1 MEVSVVHRLVDAI
14 VTLDDQVADRECLD
28 RAIADV
34 GRLLSWCQGQQLR
47 FAGRVAQVA
56 AFPEQALA
64 GPAHIGLSAAS
75 RLIDRATTAEA
86 APQLGAAVAD
96 GAVSGEHLDALSRT
110 LRAAP
115 PEVRDQLVAGADALV
130 DVASASTPEEFA
142 RRLRIEARRL
152 QRDDGTTRYERQ
164 CRDTRLRTWTDQVT
178 GMWCLSGRFDP
189 LSGVK
194 ISTALDA
201 ELARRFTGAVP
212 DNCPTDPVDKNDHLR
227 ALAFSGL
234 VEGGGSSAGRPEAI
248 VVLDGREPD
257 AITGGPIV
265 DWGLPVDIPSR
276 VLNDVLQ
283 RANIHVVVV
292 RNGVVLDAPG
302 RLDLGRSTRLA
313 NRAQRRVLR
322 ALYPSCAIPGCTT
335 RFGICKIHHI
345 FEWELGGCTDLANL
359 LPVCAHHH
367 SRLHNEGWK
376 LALGNDRSLTISLP
390 DGTVMSTGPPR
401 RQS

>member
-1 MEVSVVHRLVDAI
+1 MEVAVVHRLVDAV
-14 VTLDDQVADRECLD
+14 VTLDDQVIDRERLD

-34 GRLLSWCQGQQLR
+34 GRLLSWCHGQQLR
-47 FAGRVAQVA
+47 LAHHVAQVA

-64 GPAHIGLSAAS
+64 GPARIGLSAAS
-75 RLIDRATTAEA
+75 RLLDRAATAEA

-96 GAVSGEHLDALSRT
+96 GSVSGEHLDALSRT
-110 LRAAP
+110 LRAIP
-115 PEVRDQLVAGADALV
+115 PEVRVQLIAGAENLV

-152 QRDDGTTRYERQ
+152 QHDDGTTRYDRQ
-164 CRDTRLRTWTDQVT
+164 CRDTRLRTWTDLAT

-194 ISTALDA
+194 TSTALDA
-201 ELARRFTGAVP
+201 EIARRFANAVP
-212 DNCPTDPVDKNDHLR
+212 DNCPADPVDKNDHLR
-227 ALAFSGL
+227 ALAFIGL
-234 VEGGGSSAGRPEAI
+234 IEGDGRGAGRPEAI

-257 AITGGPIV
+257 AIAGGPIV
-265 DWGLPVDIPSR
+265 DWGLPVDIPAR

-283 RANIHVVVV
+283 RASVHVVVV
-292 RNGVVLDAPG
+292 RNGAVIHAPG
-302 RLDLGRSTRLA
+302 QLDLGRSTRLA

-335 RFGICKIHHI
+335 RFSICKIHHVL
-345 FEWELGGCTDLANL
+345 EWELGGHTDLANL

-367 SRLHNEGWK
+367 SRLHNDSWQ
-376 LALGNDRSLTISLP
+376 LTLGDDRTLTITLP
-390 DGTVMSTGPPR
+390 DATVLATGPPS
-401 RQS
+401 RQP